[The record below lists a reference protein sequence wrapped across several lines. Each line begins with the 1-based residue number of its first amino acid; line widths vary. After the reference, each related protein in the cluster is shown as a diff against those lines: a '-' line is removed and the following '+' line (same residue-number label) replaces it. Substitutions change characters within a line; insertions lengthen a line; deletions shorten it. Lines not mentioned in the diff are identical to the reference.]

1 MARQL
6 PRVNPKQW
14 SAARFRRHRTN
25 IGGTVERERCPGPRW
40 RDSWTTTI
48 SSTLGDDMAEPAA
61 VVSWAERSE
70 FVHRSWPARPRH
82 LAALRAEVRRWL
94 APLALPGDAEIDL
107 LLAVNEAAS
116 NSVEHAYTPATADD
130 TVELTFW
137 TEPRS
142 VCVEIV
148 DHGTWRTPCGQP
160 TGRGRGIEIM
170 QRLIPV
176 ILIHYDRRGTRV
188 LLSHPLPGPV
198 ARIPAEPAEDAT
210 AAGPAGGVQLG
221 RPASHR

>member
-1 MARQL
+1 
-6 PRVNPKQW
+6 
-14 SAARFRRHRTN
+14 
-25 IGGTVERERCPGPRW
+25 
-40 RDSWTTTI
+40 
-48 SSTLGDDMAEPAA
+48 MAEPAA
-61 VVSWAERSE
+61 AISWVERSE

-82 LAALRAEVRRWL
+82 LAALRVEVRRWL

-116 NSVEHAYTPATADD
+116 NCVEHAYTPATVDD

-148 DHGTWRTPCGQP
+148 DHGAWRAPCGQP

-176 ILIHYDRRGTRV
+176 VLIHYDRRGTRV
-188 LLSHPLPGPV
+188 LLSHLLPGPV
-198 ARIPAEPAEDAT
+198 PGIAAGPAEDAT
-210 AAGPAGGVQLG
+210 AAGLAGGAQPG